1 MAGDAGGNSAPR
13 FVQPLPDITFVE
25 GVTPGFSFP
34 ASYVDDQEG
43 GTLTY
48 SWSVVALGGGAFPQ
62 WLNFSRTGL
71 RLDGTAP
78 VNSPDYRITVTVSD
92 GQLSSTSAPFTLFTS
107 GGASNRSPVVVAGL
121 PEQVWA
127 EGAAGAYTMASGSFS
142 DPDGDALSYSAR
154 LSDGAA
160 LPGWLTFNAA
170 QRAFAGTPPVGT
182 ADLTVRV
189 TATDTQ
195 GAGVTADVVIRTPSA
210 NVINGGAGTDILTGT
225 AGADIINALAGDD
238 TVNAGAGNDV
248 IDGGAGADR
257 LDGGADSDV
266 AVYAGARADYL
277 VSRSTSGVVTVADKF
292 GTMDTLTAIETL
304 QFGNESVA
312 TASLGYQPAVSL
324 APGTSSTVVYRF
336 YNLRDKAYFY
346 TANAAEKD
354 LVVREST
361 DSAYTPA
368 NGVWPY
374 FYQGA
379 TFGAATTTTGAA
391 PVYRFYNTQTGHH
404 FFTLSESERE
414 LVRRESTD
422 PLYTP
427 ENGVW
432 PFQDEGVG
440 YQAYANGSISGTVPV
455 FRFFSPSLNRH
466 FFTASTD
473 EAQQIRQTGQWND
486 EGVAFWGGA
495 LTANRAPVVAT
506 ALFDLNWPEDG
517 PRSYQLPA
525 DAFSDADGDTLT
537 YSATTSTGAAL
548 PSWLTLDGSTRTFS
562 GAAPAGGGDVSVRV
576 TARDGRGGSTFD
588 DFTIL
593 TPAGS
598 GGDDFTASTSTT
610 GRLVVNGSAV
620 GSIETASD
628 QDWFRVTLTGG
639 RAYVVDLKGTAT
651 GAGTLGDPYLHGI
664 YNSGG
669 KSQSGTTDDDTGEG
683 FDARVNFTPSSSG
696 DYFIAAGA
704 VGSQTGS
711 YTVSVRLLDDFAA
724 STSTTGAISP
734 GSAVTGTVESAND
747 RDWFAVSL
755 SSGRSYTIDL
765 AGTDTGQGALSDP
778 YLYGIYDSGGKVL
791 SGTSNNDVSGS
802 KGQLNAR
809 VSFAPSSS
817 GTYYI
822 SAGGNG
828 AATGG
833 YQLTVSAGS
842 KTGGLSLTRGGA
854 DGGGYVIDPV
864 AAPRAEAA
872 LVGLWDNLDGG
883 LGS

>member
-13 FVQPLPDITFVE
+13 FVQPLPNITFIE
-25 GVTPGFSFP
+25 GVTPGFTFP

-48 SWSVVALGGGAFPQ
+48 SWAVVAVGGGAFPQ
-62 WLNFSRTGL
+62 WLNFSRSSL

-78 VNSPDYRITVTVSD
+78 AGSPDYLITVTVSD
-92 GQLSSTSAPFTLFTS
+92 GQLSATSAPFTLITAAA
-107 GGASNRSPVVVAGL
+107 ASNRSPVVVAGL

-127 EGAAGAYTMASGSFS
+127 EGAAGAYTIDSGSFS
-142 DPDGDALSYSAR
+142 DPDGDALSYGAR

-160 LPGWLTFNAA
+160 LPGWLSFNAA
-170 QRAFAGTPPVGT
+170 QRAFSGTPPAGT

-210 NVINGGAGTDILTGT
+210 NVVNGGAGTDSLTGT

-238 TVNAGAGNDV
+238 TVNAGAGSDV

-257 LDGGADSDV
+257 INGGADSDV
-266 AVYAGARADYL
+266 ARYTGARADYL
-277 VSRSTSGVVTVADKF
+277 ASRSTSGVVTVADKF
-292 GTMDTLTAIETL
+292 GTMDTLTEVETL
-304 QFGNESVA
+304 QFGSESVG
-312 TASLGYQPAVSL
+312 TTSLGYQPGVSL
-324 APGTSSTVVYRF
+324 PPAGSTGIVYRF

-346 TANAAEKD
+346 TPDAAEKD

-361 DSAYTPA
+361 DPAYNPA

-379 TFGAATTTTGAA
+379 TFGAAATGSGAV

-404 FFTLSESERE
+404 FFTLSESERA
-414 LVRRESTD
+414 LVQRESTD

-432 PFQDEGVG
+432 PFQNEGVG
-440 YQAYANGSISGTVPV
+440 YQAYADSSHSGSVPV

-473 EAQQIRQTGQWND
+473 EAQQIRLTGQWND

-495 LTANRAPVVAT
+495 LAANRAPVVAT

-517 PRSYQLPA
+517 SRSYQLPA

-537 YSATTSTGAAL
+537 YSATTTSGSAL
-548 PSWLTLDGSTRTFS
+548 PSWLSLDVITRTFA
-562 GAAPAGGGDVSVRV
+562 GAAPVGGGDVSVRV
-576 TARDGRGGSTFD
+576 TVRDGRGGSTFD
-588 DFTIL
+588 DFTIF
-593 TPAGS
+593 TAAAG
-598 GGDDFTASTSTT
+598 GGDDYTASTSST
-610 GRLVVNGSAV
+610 GRVVVNGSAFGTV
-620 GSIETASD
+620 ETADD

-639 RAYVVDLKGTAT
+639 RPYVVDLKGTAT
-651 GAGTLGDPYLHGI
+651 SSGTLVDPYLRGI
-664 YNSGG
+664 YSSGG
-669 KSQSGTTDDDTGEG
+669 KSQSGTSDDDAGEG
-683 FDARVNFTPSSSG
+683 LNARVSFTPSSSG

-704 VGSQTGS
+704 VGSLTGS
-711 YTVSVRLLDDFAA
+711 YTLSVTALDDHLA
-724 STSTTGAISP
+724 STSTTGDVTP
-734 GSAVTGTVESAND
+734 GSSVSGTIESAND
-747 RDWFAVSL
+747 RDWFRVSL
-755 SSGRSYTIDL
+755 SAGRSYTIDL
-765 AGTDTGQGALSDP
+765 AGLDTGQGALNDT

-791 SGTSNNDVSGS
+791 SGTSNNDVNGS
-802 KGQLNAR
+802 KGQLNSR
-809 VSFAPSSS
+809 VSFAPATS

-822 SAGGNG
+822 SAGANG
-828 AATGG
+828 TATGG

-842 KTGGLSLTRGGA
+842 KTGSLSLTRGGA
-854 DGGGYVIDPV
+854 DSGGYFIDPV
-864 AAPRAEAA
+864 SAPRAETA

-883 LGS
+883 TGS